1 MNINKKYKLHPL
13 DTEEVFYISTDEE
26 LVNYAEED
34 RKNTGE
40 IWEWNEPILNIYKAF
55 QYLDTRDIEVTIQ
68 QERGL

>member
-13 DTEEVFYISTDEE
+13 DTEEVFYINTDEE
-26 LVNYAEED
+26 LINYAEED

-40 IWEWNEPILNIYKAF
+40 IWEWNEPILNIYEAF

-68 QERGL
+68 